1 MKINT
6 FNAARFRNAEFVSL
20 TTNVLNISR
29 EYDWVGLQVEGFY
42 TQTKGSL
49 KKLEDHLNKF
59 NTVPET
65 IIVDENDFLFN
76 NSWRA
81 FKFFCKALALDP
93 DLEKRNA
100 ANLLINLSK
109 IYGYNLHQKSHQ
121 EQNAKAKMYLAD
133 CDGVAEVKAAI
144 ELIGANYFITNIKI
158 ALDALILSIDYRNG
172 KSAKE
177 LRDTDTK
184 ALRVALTEHLYQMLK
199 YMEAMS
205 GLAQE
210 GPLTGMI
217 KNINERIQKIEVLH
231 KTRLTR
237 SADQGEELQ

>member
-1 MKINT
+1 MKINA
-6 FNAARFRNAEFVSL
+6 FNASRFRNAEFISL
-20 TTNVLNISR
+20 VTDVLNVAR

-42 TQTKGSL
+42 TKTKGSL
-49 KKLEDHLNKF
+49 KKMEDHLNKF

-76 NSWRA
+76 NSWWA
-81 FKFFCKALALDP
+81 FKFFCNALALNP
-93 DLEKRNA
+93 DMEKSKA

-109 IYGYNLHQKSHQ
+109 IHGYNLHTESHQ
-121 EQNAKAKMYLAD
+121 EQNAKAKMFLAD
-133 CDGVAEVKAAI
+133 CDGVDEVKEAI
-144 ELIGANYFITNIKI
+144 ELIGANPFITNIKI
-158 ALDALILSIDYRNG
+158 ALDALVLSIDYRNG

-184 ALRVALTEHLYQMLK
+184 VLRVALTEHLDQMLK

-210 GPLTGMI
+210 GPLIGMI

-237 SADQGEELQ
+237 SADQADELQ